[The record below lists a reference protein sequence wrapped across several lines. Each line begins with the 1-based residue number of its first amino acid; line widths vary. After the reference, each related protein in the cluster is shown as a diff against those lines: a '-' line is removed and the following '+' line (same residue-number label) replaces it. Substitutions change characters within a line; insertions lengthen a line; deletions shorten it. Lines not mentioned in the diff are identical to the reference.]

1 MYQVK
6 YYASEKKDIIFIKWF
21 KTLKES
27 TDFVS
32 ALKFPDLLI
41 EITYYDPNN
50 PDLPKPPTLT

>member
-6 YYASEKKDIIFIKWF
+6 YYASEKKDIIFNKWF
-21 KTLKES
+21 KTFKES

-41 EITYYDPNN
+41 EIKYYDPNN